1 MRDIGRDLPLVLLS
15 QGASWASIGEK
26 CGLEPGGAHTHS
38 KNQSHGCRTEETC
51 SLPWAKD
58 AHDCCNPAQTN
69 EIKMP
74 RGRAAK
80 VGLVASRGC
89 SCRRAGT
96 AVFDCKPPA
105 SGIFDFETSGSLA
118 QVPHLHECSIA
129 SGVSTQKQR
138 KLPNV
143 ASLRRQHQSGNPLSV
158 LRQLESLFYTVS
170 SRP

>member
-1 MRDIGRDLPLVLLS
+1 M
-15 QGASWASIGEK
+15 
-26 CGLEPGGAHTHS
+26 
-38 KNQSHGCRTEETC
+38 
-51 SLPWAKD
+51 AKD

-105 SGIFDFETSGSLA
+105 SGIFDFETSGSLV
-118 QVPHLHECSIA
+118 QVPHLHEYSIA

-143 ASLRRQHQSGNPLSV
+143 ARSRRQHQSGNPLSV

-170 SRP
+170 SRPSSLVVDTNTFWYLNAGQRIAHSHLTSPYP